1 MSNPVPE
8 SIKLSHMTEEQF
20 NIVIQKGYEEM
31 LAGKGRPIDCVF
43 NNILTNNIETILDEA
58 DLQAKSNPTRYT
70 HEDVFSSIR
79 KIIQIKK
86 NLCPNIIL

>member
-20 NIVIQKGYEEM
+20 NIIIQKGYEEM

-43 NNILTNNIETILDEA
+43 NNILTNNIEIKLDES
-58 DLQAKSNPTRYT
+58 DLQAKSDPTHYT
-70 HEDVFSSIR
+70 HEEVFSSIR

-86 NLCPNIIL
+86 NLRPNIIL